1 MSTDKCNEQIKPL
14 SSPGGTAPCVQREL
28 TGYAINCDQ
37 VAWLLDIF
45 NRYLPKSHHPRVSRE
60 REMLKYGMLYEVMEI
75 ANLKFADASAR
86 WNGTPN
92 EARPYDDEA

>member
-1 MSTDKCNEQIKPL
+1 MTDGM
-14 SSPGGTAPCVQREL
+14 PGDDAGNKRGQTVLGEL
-28 TGYAINCDQ
+28 DARKIGCDQ

-45 NRYLPKSHHPRVSRE
+45 NRYLPPSKHPRISQE

-75 ANLKFADASAR
+75 TGLKFADDAAR

-92 EARPYDDEA
+92 AARDHGDDD